1 MSTPRSLAFMPG
13 GSLIRRPWPGITTK
27 TGFVFLY
34 PQIDWG
40 GSTPGYAETEF
51 PMYPYMVS
59 LVYKLF
65 GFSDSYG
72 RLLSAIFGVMAIYFM
87 YRLVRL
93 VATNK
98 VALWSAFFLCGF
110 AAECVL

>member
-1 MSTPRSLAFMPG
+1 MPG

-59 LVYKLF
+59 SGVQAVWLF
-65 GFSDSYG
+65 
-72 RLLSAIFGVMAIYFM
+72 RQLRSAAVGHFWGHGHLFYVPVGQIG
-87 YRLVRL
+87 
-93 VATNK
+93 
-98 VALWSAFFLCGF
+98 GDQ
-110 AAECVL
+110 